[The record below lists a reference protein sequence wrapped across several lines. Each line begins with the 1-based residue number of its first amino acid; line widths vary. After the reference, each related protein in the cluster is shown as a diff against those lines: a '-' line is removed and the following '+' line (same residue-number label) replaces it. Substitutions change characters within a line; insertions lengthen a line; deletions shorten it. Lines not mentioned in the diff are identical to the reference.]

1 MRGFGFLIAMLLA
14 ATAAQAT
21 PIYPNGALALESRLL
36 AKMGPATRAWIKSE
50 ARHEVDAGDFTAAAQ
65 GEASA
70 RFNVPAADYPALS
83 FLILMQAARDADD
96 DVHAAVDSR
105 NMASDQVAR
114 EEQLANV
121 NNNYS
126 KRDELSPGS
135 DMAIQQN
142 GAPTLLSSKLRDQDP
157 ATVGTT
163 HPDQLATT
171 AAPETKHYDMQTV
184 MDRESDIEDTLA
196 VAAKKVTPAVEAATQ
211 PIG

>member
-1 MRGFGFLIAMLLA
+1 MRGSGLLIAALFV

-21 PIYPNGALALESRLL
+21 PVYPSGALPLEARLL
-36 AKMGPATRAWIKSE
+36 AKMGPATRAWIKTE
-50 ARHEVDAGDFTAAAQ
+50 ARHEVDVGEFSTAAQ

-70 RFNVPAADYPALS
+70 RFNVPLADYPALS

-96 DVHAAVDSR
+96 DVHVAVNSR
-105 NMASDQVAR
+105 NMAATQVAR

-126 KRDELSPGS
+126 KKDELSPGS
-135 DMAIQQN
+135 DIAIQQA

-157 ATVGTT
+157 STAYTT
-163 HPDQLATT
+163 HPDQQSTT
-171 AAPETKHYDMQTV
+171 TSSEPKHYDMQTV
-184 MDRESDIEDTLA
+184 MDRESDIEDTLG
-196 VAAKKVTPAVEAATQ
+196 VAAKRMNSATESATQ